1 MKINVTY
8 EGSDIEALVR
18 KDLAAKGLD
27 GEALIRFEGGQV
39 LVTIEGVLDE
49 SAVVPPSPLEPSR
62 AAPTSTVDPA
72 PAGDDE
78 GAVDMTDVL
87 GLSHTVA
94 HRSRGLYPA
103 PDRKLMDGESHD
115 LPGGRR

>member
-27 GEALIRFEGGQV
+27 GEAVIRFEEGQV
-39 LVTIEGVLDE
+39 LVVIEGVLDE
-49 SAVVPPSPLEPSR
+49 GPVAPSP
-62 AAPTSTVDPA
+62 AAPRAMPTPSVDPA
-72 PAGDDE
+72 SAGSDE
-78 GAVDMTDVL
+78 GEMDMTDVL

-94 HRSRGLYPA
+94 HHSRGLYPV

-115 LPGGRR
+115 PPGDRR